1 MALAVLRQKQSPKRS
16 GKTNKAVALANAA
29 NITTSEL
36 NTRDANGRTVL
47 FYAARYG
54 KIQAVKNLLNAGSNP
69 NIADIDGSTPL
80 HEATERCHYDVMKLL
95 LSNGETQVN
104 AKNRHGQTAVMKAV
118 LYDDLEALKLLHKTG
133 ALLDEQDSTGKTALL
148 ISTAEGRERTTDYLI
163 KNGCDINKRDKLGQ
177 SALYL
182 AMVSSNLSS
191 SENIRKLL
199 RAGYTLEG
207 DRHWLDKAGVDI
219 ESLRHRNLF
228 QRIISRMKI
237 GGVGT
242 NRRHSESM
250 SDFRRHSEGVADIR
264 GVQGGVVEPHPRFGT
279 RSNSCDL

>member
-16 GKTNKAVALANAA
+16 TKTNKAVALANAA
-29 NITTSEL
+29 NITTNEL
-36 NTRDANGRTVL
+36 NMRDANGRTVL

-69 NIADIDGSTPL
+69 NISDVDGSTPL

-95 LSNGETQVN
+95 ISNGETQLN

-118 LYDDLEALKLLHKTG
+118 LYDDLDSVKLLHKAG

-148 ISTAEGRERTTDYLI
+148 IAFGEGRERTIEYLI

-182 AMVSSNLSS
+182 GMFSSSEAS

-199 RAGYTLEG
+199 RAGYLLEK
-207 DRHWLDKAGVDI
+207 DRHWLDKAGVDV

-228 QRIISRMKI
+228 QRIISRIRI
-237 GGVGT
+237 GGTG
-242 NRRHSESM
+242 SG
-250 SDFRRHSEGVADIR
+250 RRHSEGFSGTRSLRSHD
-264 GVQGGVVEPHPRFGT
+264 VEPHPRFEN
-279 RSNSCDL
+279 RSNSCNL